1 MSYISRVQGGKDIS
15 AWSDKDP
22 RDQIGSFSNELYP
35 RRLLGGGK

>member
-1 MSYISRVQGGKDIS
+1 MNYISRVQWGKGIS

-22 RDQIGSFSNELYP
+22 MDQTGSFSNGLYS